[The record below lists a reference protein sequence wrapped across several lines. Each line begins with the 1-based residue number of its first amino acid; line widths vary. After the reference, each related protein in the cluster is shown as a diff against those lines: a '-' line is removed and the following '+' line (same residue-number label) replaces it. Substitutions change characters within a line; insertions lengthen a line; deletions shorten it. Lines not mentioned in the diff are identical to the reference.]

1 MWLFF
6 QITTFE
12 TNYRLDESFELG
24 FFKYCTMY
32 ILLKKSIRKRKLLF
46 FVQLYFTPLS
56 CVKLTLSYFGSE
68 NIKRRAFNRKCLSCL
83 ANNGPIKSHPEANQK
98 KTLPGVI
105 FLVN

>member
-1 MWLFF
+1 
-6 QITTFE
+6 
-12 TNYRLDESFELG
+12 
-24 FFKYCTMY
+24 MY
-32 ILLKKSIRKRKLLF
+32 IILLKKVLEKENYF

-83 ANNGPIKSHPEANQK
+83 ANNGPIKSHPEVNQK